1 LLIFLFFP
9 PIAEEWEKL
18 YQPVPLTQQI
28 EETKRAV
35 EQRRLDRIARE
46 KIITECMEKMDSQMK
61 QWRARVSSK
70 NVQAESERMRRE
82 QVSYLQFFPR
92 IRIFMDMC
100 I

>member
-1 LLIFLFFP
+1 
-9 PIAEEWEKL
+9 
-18 YQPVPLTQQI
+18 VPLVQQI

-82 QVSYLQFFPR
+82 QVSYIQFFPGCGSGSVW
-92 IRIFMDMC
+92 IRSFDWQDPDPYFKY
-100 I
+100 

>member
-1 LLIFLFFP
+1 LLILLYFP

-18 YQPVPLTQQI
+18 YQPVPLVQQI

-82 QVSYLQFFPR
+82 QVSYPGLW
-92 IRIFMDMC
+92 IRICMDMC